1 MLTMHA
7 DFEKFN
13 ITSDLN
19 KLNFSF
25 LVLYQFYCRAML
37 CICAVNAVVW
47 CLSVCPVS
55 VTFVYCVETA
65 KDKAI

>member
-25 LVLYQFYCRAML
+25 LVSVLLPRDAMYMCGQCR
-37 CICAVNAVVW
+37 CAVSV
-47 CLSVCPVS
+47 CLSGVRHVRVLCRNG
-55 VTFVYCVETA
+55 
-65 KDKAI
+65 